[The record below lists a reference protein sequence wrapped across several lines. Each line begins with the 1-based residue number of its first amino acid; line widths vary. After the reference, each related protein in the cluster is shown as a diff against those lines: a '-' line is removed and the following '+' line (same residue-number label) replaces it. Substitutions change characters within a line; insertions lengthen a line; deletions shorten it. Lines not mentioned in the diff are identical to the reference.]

1 MRVVRVAHVITGLEM
16 GGAEM
21 MLLKLLSTLDR
32 STFEPVVISLILPGP
47 MLGPIRDLGVRVET
61 LGMRR
66 GLPAPGALIRLI
78 RLLRA
83 FRPDLIQSWM
93 YHADLLS
100 ALAKPW
106 VRRRSGHPALVWN
119 IRQSDLD
126 PRLTSRATRFVA
138 RLNAPLSYLAP
149 DRILCC
155 SERAR
160 EVHQALGYCSRPM
173 TVIPNGFDVDRFQP
187 DPAARAELRGALGI
201 APDVLLVGLVA
212 RFDPQKDVESFLRA
226 AAMVRAA
233 RPECRFLVC
242 GPEMDAKNAPLAEW
256 IGEAGL
262 GGAIDL
268 LGARHDTPRVFAAL
282 DLLVSSSA
290 YGEGFP
296 NVVGEAMACTV
307 PCVVTDV
314 GDSGR
319 IVGDTGMTV
328 PPRRPDLLAHA
339 ILELL
344 DEGRDALARRGQAAR
359 ARVKVN
365 YGLPLIADTYATLYL
380 SLNRGTF

>member
-1 MRVVRVAHVITGLEM
+1 MRVAHVITGLEM

-21 MLLKLLSTLDR
+21 MLLKLLSSLDR
-32 STFEPVVISLILPGP
+32 STFEPLVVSLIKPGP
-47 MLGPIRDLGVRVET
+47 MLGPIRNLGVRVET

-100 ALAKPW
+100 ALVKPL
-106 VRRRSGHPALVWN
+106 VRQRSGHPALVWN

-126 PRLTSRATRFVA
+126 PRLTSRGTRFVA

-160 EVHQALGYCSRPM
+160 EVHEGLGYCRRLM
-173 TVIPNGFDVDRFQP
+173 RVIPNGFDLDRFRP
-187 DPAARAELRGALGI
+187 DPAARAELREALGI
-201 APDVLLVGLVA
+201 APDALLVGLVA
-212 RFDPQKDVESFLRA
+212 RFDPQKDVDSFLRA
-226 AAMVRAA
+226 AAMVRAG
-233 RPECRFLVC
+233 RPGCRFLVC
-242 GPEMDAKNAPLAEW
+242 GPEMDTENAPLAGW
-256 IGEAGL
+256 IAEAGL
-262 GGAIDL
+262 GDAINL
-268 LGARHDTPRVFAAL
+268 LGARRDTPRVFAAL

-296 NVVGEAMACTV
+296 NVVGEAMACAV

-328 PPRRPDLLAHA
+328 APRRPDLLARA
-339 ILELL
+339 IADLL
-344 DEGRDALARRGQAAR
+344 GEGPDVLARRGRDAR
-359 ARVKVN
+359 ARVQAN
-365 YGLPLIADTYATLYL
+365 YALPVIADTYATLYL
-380 SLNRGTF
+380 SLNRGTL